1 MTAKEYLSQAYRIDR
16 IVKAKM
22 VRVRELQDLVISA
35 KATITDMPMC
45 PTRSTHRM
53 EDIIIKIID
62 MKEDIQTEIDKLLN
76 IAHDISNAIN
86 GLHNPDYRIL
96 LELRYLCYKP
106 WSEIAED
113 MRYSK
118 DYIFELHRKALDG
131 IRILNE
137 SKSPQ

>member
-45 PTRSTHRM
+45 PTRNTHRM
-53 EDIIIKIID
+53 EDIIIKIVD
-62 MKEDIQTEIDKLLN
+62 MKEDIQTDIDLLLDTAHG
-76 IAHDISNAIN
+76 IASAIN
-86 GLHNPDYRIL
+86 NVTNPDYRIL
-96 LELRYLCYKP
+96 LELRYLSFKP
-106 WSEIAED
+106 WAEIAED

-118 DYIFELHRKALDG
+118 QRIFQIHNAALG
-131 IRILNE
+131 KI
-137 SKSPQ
+137 SVPQKD